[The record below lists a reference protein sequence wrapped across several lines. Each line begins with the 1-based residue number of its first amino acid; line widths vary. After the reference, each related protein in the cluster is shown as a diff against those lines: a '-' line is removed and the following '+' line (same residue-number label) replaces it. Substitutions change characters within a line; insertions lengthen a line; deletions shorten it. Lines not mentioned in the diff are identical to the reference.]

1 MLSTV
6 NLVSPPL
13 DVPTL
18 LFAAICLSVVLG
30 LFLIFAWFQQ
40 RDVRALAWWGAAY
53 LIGGSSM
60 ALWSAPAP
68 LFTLPAAIPAA
79 LIFVACGM
87 IWNGV
92 RLFRGRRVLPLGL
105 FGAVVWV
112 VLCQFTP
119 IGETAEARITLG
131 AIVVA
136 CYTFFIAIELW
147 RERRRS
153 LYSRVAAV
161 VVPVLHAGIF
171 LLPLAI
177 KLFLP
182 VNYSASWVGVFALE
196 TMIYGLGTAFIVLL
210 MVKDYHVHI
219 HRTAATTDHLT
230 GLCNRRAFLESA
242 QTLCG
247 FQAKRKEP
255 VTLMMF
261 DLDHFKSI
269 NDRFG
274 HGIGDDVL
282 RVFASM
288 ARSSMRANDVIGRLG
303 GEEFAAIVPG
313 GPEIAERIA
322 ERLRVSFQAAGV
334 EVKGHS
340 IGATVS
346 IGIACART
354 PVVAIEPLIQRADAA
369 LYRAK
374 NSGRNRIEIAEAA
387 PEPVLPPEELEK
399 MRETHAKMPTV
410 EAATSRLL
418 S

>member
-6 NLVSPPL
+6 SLVSTPL

-18 LFAAICLSVVLG
+18 LFAAICLSALLG
-30 LFLIFAWFQQ
+30 LFLVFAWFQQ

-60 ALWSAPAP
+60 ALWSAPSP
-68 LFTLPAAIPAA
+68 LFTLPAEIPAA

-119 IGETAEARITLG
+119 IGQTAEARITLG

-136 CYTFFIAIELW
+136 CYTFFIAVELW

-161 VVPVLHAGIF
+161 VVPVLHAAIF

-182 VNYSASWVGVFALE
+182 ANYAASWVGVFALE

-230 GLCNRRAFLESA
+230 GLCNRRAFLENA

-282 RVFASM
+282 RVFASV

-313 GPEIAERIA
+313 G
-322 ERLRVSFQAAGV
+322 
-334 EVKGHS
+334 
-340 IGATVS
+340 
-346 IGIACART
+346 
-354 PVVAIEPLIQRADAA
+354 
-369 LYRAK
+369 
-374 NSGRNRIEIAEAA
+374 
-387 PEPVLPPEELEK
+387 
-399 MRETHAKMPTV
+399 
-410 EAATSRLL
+410 
-418 S
+418 